1 MQMPSQDTGT
11 SLSVGAVVATALR
24 IADDEGL
31 GALTMRR
38 VAGDLGSAPMSLY
51 RHVAHKEALLDLMAD
66 HVLAGL
72 PELSRGEPWGEGVVR
87 FMTAMYELLLEHPAV
102 AHLMLLQ
109 PVRGEQL
116 QHRGESVLECLSAG
130 GLDDAVA
137 VEILATTVWYTL
149 GGALYAIARGGADA
163 QTETASRFEDV
174 RREEFPTLHRVRRH
188 FAADASRDHF
198 RNGLQHLVRGYAR
211 TQ

>member
-1 MQMPSQDTGT
+1 MQPPTQHITT
-11 SLSVGAVVATALR
+11 SLSADAVIATALR
-24 IADDEGL
+24 IADAEGL

-38 VAGDLGSAPMSLY
+38 VAADLNSAPMSLY
-51 RHVAHKEALLDLMAD
+51 RHVEHKEALLDLMAD
-66 HVLAGL
+66 HVLAAL
-72 PELSRGEPWGEGVVR
+72 PELSPDERWDEGVLR

-116 QHRGESVLECLSAG
+116 QHRGESVLDCLTAG
-130 GLDDAVA
+130 GVDDALA
-137 VEILATTVWYTL
+137 VEILASLIWYTL

-163 QTETASRFEDV
+163 PTETASRFEDV

-198 RNGLQHLVRGYAR
+198 ENGLRHLIRGYENAS
-211 TQ
+211 